1 MEYLFTID
9 YSSDAERKRIDY
21 TVERWSARAEVRKPK
36 GAVLLFKGP
45 ESDVDEFI
53 DDLFSRLDIE
63 AGKVGIYRA
72 EPYEP
77 AVEKQK
83 RELAYESSERF
94 EAVQSFLNYLMSK
107 FGASFEYST
116 ENASHYTAYT
126 KKGQASIEI
135 RWLGCSCEKE
145 TKGLEFEKK
154 MEGGEEVGGPPSLRP
169 LLRFIIYVEGY
180 GNAVD
185 FITERFDEEMSIFL
199 GR

>member
-21 TVERWSARAEVRKPK
+21 TIERWSDRAEVRKPK
-36 GAVLLFKGP
+36 GAVLLFKGS

-53 DDLFSRLDIE
+53 EDLFSRLDLE
-63 AGKVGIYRA
+63 AGKVGIYRV
-72 EPYEP
+72 EPYEST
-77 AVEKQK
+77 VEKQK

-94 EAVQSFLNYLMSK
+94 EALQSFLNYLMSK

-116 ENASHYTAYT
+116 ENTSHYTAYT

-135 RWLGCSCEKE
+135 CWLGCSCGEE
-145 TKGLEFEKK
+145 PEGAEFE
-154 MEGGEEVGGPPSLRP
+154 EEEGLGGESLESP
-169 LLRFIIYVEGY
+169 CSLLRFIIRVEGY

-185 FITERFDEEMSIFL
+185 FIAERLDEEMSIFL